1 MENPLYFPRMA
12 KYKYKLRQVQENRAQ
27 SKFAKKD
34 LGQNFLNDPILRDK
48 IIDLAGYIKG
58 KEILEVGPG
67 LGFLTEEILK
77 RGANLTAVEL
87 DERSVEILNKKFARS
102 TGLGQAGFSN
112 FNLIQGS
119 ILDQDLDQIFAQ
131 KKYSVIA
138 NIPYNITAPIL
149 RKLFAE
155 TKNKAE
161 MAILMVQ
168 KEVAEKISRK
178 KAGKDKVI
186 KGRSIL
192 SISVEVFADAEN
204 CFVVNRE
211 MFSPAPRVDSAI
223 ILLKSREKSLV
234 SPDLEKDFFTIV
246 RAGFAEK
253 RKKLSNHLGK
263 FFGCNSSDLLGKVD
277 GDKRAEVLEIDDW
290 LEITKNFQKISRDWR
305 K

>member
-1 MENPLYFPRMA
+1 MA

-34 LGQNFLNDPILRDK
+34 LGQNFLNDPILRDR
-48 IIDLAGYIKG
+48 IIDLAGDIKG

-87 DERSVEILNKKFARS
+87 DERSVEILNKKFA
-102 TGLGQAGFSN
+102 GFSN

-119 ILDQDLDQIFAQ
+119 ILDQDLDKLFAQ

-149 RKLFAE
+149 RKFFAE
-155 TKNKAE
+155 TKNKPE

-178 KAGKDKVI
+178 KAGKNKVI

-192 SISVEVFADAEN
+192 SISVEVFADVEN

-290 LEITKNFQKISRDWR
+290 LEITKNFQKISPFAKASADRSRDFR
-305 K
+305 KFKMINDK